1 VAALAESLAAGVQ
14 KHLSTVTQLII
25 GSGTYTP
32 VQVANQLLAFAKLRT
47 DVDTAK
53 AALKATLV
61 DEEAQGPA
69 LREFFLAVL
78 QYVRAAYGNSPDIL
92 ADFGVPPKKV
102 RTPQTVEQKAAAAA
116 KRAATRKAR
125 GTVGS
130 RKRQTIK
137 GNVTGVEI
145 TPVTT
150 SSAPQ
155 PEQQTAPSAPS
166 GQPATTAANPTK

>member
-1 VAALAESLAAGVQ
+1 MAALAESLAAGVQ

-69 LREFFLAVL
+69 LREFLLAVL

-92 ADFGVPPKKV
+92 ADFGVPPKKT
-102 RTPQTVEQKAAAAA
+102 RTPLTVEQKAAAAA
-116 KRAATRKAR
+116 KREATREAR

-130 RKRQTIK
+130 RKRKTVK
-137 GNVTGVEI
+137 GNVTGVNI

-150 SSAPQ
+150 SSAPQQ

-166 GQPATTAANPTK
+166 GQPTTGTPPTK

>member
-1 VAALAESLAAGVQ
+1 MAALAEKLAAGVQ
-14 KHLSTVTQLII
+14 EHLSTVAQLII

-32 VQVANQLLAFAKLRT
+32 TQVANQLLAFAKLRN
-47 DVDTAK
+47 DVDAAR
-53 AALKATLV
+53 AALKAMLV
-61 DEEAQGPA
+61 DEAAQGPA

-78 QYVRAAYGNSPDIL
+78 QYVRAAFGNSPDIL
-92 ADFGVPPKKV
+92 ADFGLPPKKE

-130 RKRQTIK
+130 RKRKTIK
-137 GNVTGVEI
+137 GTVTGVEI

-150 SSAPQ
+150 ASAPQ
-155 PEQQTAPSAPS
+155 PEQQTAPNAPS
-166 GQPATTAANPTK
+166 GTPTTGTPPTK

>member
-14 KHLSTVTQLII
+14 KHLSTVTQLIV

-53 AALKATLV
+53 AALKATLT

-92 ADFGVPPKKV
+92 ADFGLPPKKT

-116 KRAATRKAR
+116 KRKATREAR